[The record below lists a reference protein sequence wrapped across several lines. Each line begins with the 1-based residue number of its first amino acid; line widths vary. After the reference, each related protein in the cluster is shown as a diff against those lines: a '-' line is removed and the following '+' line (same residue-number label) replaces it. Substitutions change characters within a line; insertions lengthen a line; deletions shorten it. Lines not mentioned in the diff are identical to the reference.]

1 MKGGIMD
8 LLVKSM
14 REATGDESI
23 QRMNTGSHV
32 IESEKEAKYND
43 LRKQEPGYIQGVHKA
58 KTI

>member
-23 QRMNTGSHV
+23 QRMNIGSHV

-43 LRKQEPGYIQGVHKA
+43 LRKQELGYIQGVHKS